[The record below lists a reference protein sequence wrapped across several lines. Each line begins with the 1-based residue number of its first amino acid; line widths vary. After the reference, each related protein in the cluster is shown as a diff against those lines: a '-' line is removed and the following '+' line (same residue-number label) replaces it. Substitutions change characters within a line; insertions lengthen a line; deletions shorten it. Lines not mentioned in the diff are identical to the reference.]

1 MARQVNPGI
10 TKAKQLLVS
19 RLQYLVLKELAVTS
33 KSTLAVKL
41 GVSKYTI
48 NRLCSGT
55 SHHVSLDLMLNVAER
70 LKLRYELSIQYD
82 GKGERSYVVKLTP
95 VHQGLASRLNDMLPG
110 LFGPKLGELR
120 A

>member
-19 RLQYLVLKELAVTS
+19 RLQYLVLKELTVTS
-33 KSTLAVKL
+33 KAALAVKL

-82 GKGERSYVVKLTP
+82 GKGERSYVVKLAP
-95 VHQGLASRLNDMLPG
+95 VHPGLGSKFVDMFPG
-110 LFGPKLGELR
+110 LFGIHPGGLR